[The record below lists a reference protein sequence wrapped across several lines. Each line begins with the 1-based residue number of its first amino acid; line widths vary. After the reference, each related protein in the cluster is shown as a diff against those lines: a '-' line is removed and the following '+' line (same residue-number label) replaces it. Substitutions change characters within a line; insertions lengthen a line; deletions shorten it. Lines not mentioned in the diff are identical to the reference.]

1 MKQSSLF
8 GLLLVLLLSA
18 PAQAQTLTPG
28 FSDLLEQQGFVVM
41 SKRYTWLGRVAVYV
55 SNGVYEREIL
65 LARGS
70 NQILQ
75 DNWSLI
81 EPDPANVSPGQ
92 PGTSRGASSNGSG
105 SGEAGSG
112 SGAGSQGGSGAS
124 GNGSGSQP

>member
-18 PAQAQTLTPG
+18 PVQAQTLTPG
-28 FSDLLEQQGFVVM
+28 FSNLLEQQGFVVL
-41 SKRYTWLGRVAVYV
+41 SKRYTWLGRVVVYV

-65 LARGS
+65 IARGS

-81 EPDPANVSPGQ
+81 EAGSANPANRTSAQ
-92 PGTSRGASSNGSG
+92 PETTS
-105 SGEAGSG
+105 AGP
-112 SGAGSQGGSGAS
+112 GAGTGGPGGQGGAGGS
-124 GNGSGSQP
+124 GNGSGGRP